1 MWEKGE
7 AISAE
12 FRGVESAPSYRQ
24 LERNTGRD
32 QKSLKKW
39 HELYEGNK
47 TDTKSESV
55 LMPVSLKESAMVR
68 NFISL

>member
-24 LERNTGRD
+24 LTIRKGEMIDVTFRGVKVTFVE
-32 QKSLKKW
+32 QQASQ
-39 HELYEGNK
+39 EL
-47 TDTKSESV
+47 
-55 LMPVSLKESAMVR
+55 
-68 NFISL
+68 